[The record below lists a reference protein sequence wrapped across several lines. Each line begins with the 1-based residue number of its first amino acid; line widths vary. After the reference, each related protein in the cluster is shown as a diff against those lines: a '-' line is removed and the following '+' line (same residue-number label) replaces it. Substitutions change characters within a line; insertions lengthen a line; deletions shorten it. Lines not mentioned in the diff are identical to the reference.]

1 MISLE
6 TAKKLKDAGL
16 KWDPNWGDYFAG
28 SEEVEIAK
36 SGSNDGQGFYK
47 INYFG
52 GYMQG
57 NGIVWIPRL
66 DQLLAEI
73 SKTEWKWVLFSTG
86 GIFLENDEKGT
97 WHEIECE
104 NNEANVEAAAQAL
117 LWILEQEGEKA

>member
-1 MISLE
+1 MLSKKKAVLAVGYETIDDYEKATPEMI
-6 TAKKLKDAGL
+6 KKA
-16 KWDPNWGDYFAG
+16 N
-28 SEEVEIAK
+28 EK
-36 SGSNDGQGFYK
+36 S
-47 INYFG
+47 
-52 GYMQG
+52 
-57 NGIVWIPRL
+57 VWIPRL

-117 LWILEQEGEKA
+117 LWILEQEGAKA